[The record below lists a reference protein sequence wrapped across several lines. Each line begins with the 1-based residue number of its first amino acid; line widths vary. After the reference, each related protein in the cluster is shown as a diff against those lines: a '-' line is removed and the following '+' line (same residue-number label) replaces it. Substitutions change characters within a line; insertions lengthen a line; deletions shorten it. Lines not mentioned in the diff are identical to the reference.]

1 MKENIIGEA
10 ISINGANIRLT
21 FERWY
26 HISESHREL
35 AGLAFEV
42 LEIINHPD
50 MIVKGLTGELL
61 ALRKI
66 NKKYLVSIYREINK
80 KDGFIITAFFT
91 SDLES
96 LLKKRKIIW
105 QRLSTKKK

>member
-10 ISINGANIRLT
+10 TSINKVAIRLT

-26 HISESHREL
+26 HISESHQEL
-35 AGLAFEV
+35 VGVAFEV
-42 LEIINHPD
+42 LDTINKPD
-50 MIVKGLTGELL
+50 MVVKGLVGEYL

-66 NKKYLVSIYREINK
+66 NKKYLVSVYREMNK
-80 KDGFIITAFFT
+80 KDGFVITAFYT
-91 SDLES
+91 TDLKS

-105 QRLSTKKK
+105 SKKH

>member
-1 MKENIIGEA
+1 MPENIIGEA
-10 ISINGANIRLT
+10 KSINDVNIRLT

-26 HISESHREL
+26 HISESHQELLGASFETLETINQPDIVVRGL
-35 AGLAFEV
+35 AGEF
-42 LEIINHPD
+42 
-50 MIVKGLTGELL
+50 L

-80 KDGFIITAFFT
+80 KDGFVITAFYT
-91 SDLES
+91 TDLKS

-105 QRLSTKKK
+105 SKKH

>member
-1 MKENIIGEA
+1 MKQNIIGKA
-10 ISINGANIRLT
+10 KSINRVEIRLT

-35 AGLAFEV
+35 AGASFQILETINQPDIVVEGLA
-42 LEIINHPD
+42 
-50 MIVKGLTGELL
+50 GELL

-80 KDGFIITAFFT
+80 ENGFVITAFYT
-91 SDLES
+91 SDLKS
-96 LLKKRKIIW
+96 LLKKRKITW
-105 QRLSTKKK
+105 KQRSIKK